1 MKIAITGHT
10 QGIGQALYQGWTKQ
24 GHDVGG
30 FSRSNGYDIST
41 DRGIDQIVS
50 ESIDCDVFV
59 NNAFDGPPQED
70 WANFAQTQIYMAVYD
85 AWKAAGKT
93 GHIINIG
100 STGSKSI
107 VAPEPR
113 FETYRISK
121 AALEHASCQ
130 GTQAFKQN
138 IVAFKTTLITLDRL
152 DSELSRSRPNWTGN
166 GVNLNDI
173 SNFIKYAT
181 EVSQNTVVEEATFY
195 VNFDHKA

>member
-1 MKIAITGHT
+1 
-10 QGIGQALYQGWTKQ
+10 
-24 GHDVGG
+24 
-30 FSRSNGYDIST
+30 
-41 DRGIDQIVS
+41 
-50 ESIDCDVFV
+50 VFI

-70 WANFAQTQIYMAVYD
+70 WANFAQSQIYMAVYD
-85 AWKAAGKT
+85 AWKAAGKI

-121 AALEHASCQ
+121 AALEHASKQ

-138 IVAFKTTLITLDRL
+138 IVPFKTTLITVDRL
-152 DSELSRSRPNWTGN
+152 DTDLSRSRPNWTGN

-173 SNFIKYAT
+173 SNFIRYVTA
-181 EVSQNTVVEEATFY
+181 VSLNTAVEEVTFY
-195 VNFDHKA
+195 VNFEYSNTGLV